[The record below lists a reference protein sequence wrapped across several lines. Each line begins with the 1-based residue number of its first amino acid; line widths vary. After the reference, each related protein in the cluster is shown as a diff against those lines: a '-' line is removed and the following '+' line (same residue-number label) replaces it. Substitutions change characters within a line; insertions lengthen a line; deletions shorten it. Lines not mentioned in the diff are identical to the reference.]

1 MTLPAPPAA
10 TDRSAAVLPTLA
22 EVFGYSALR
31 PGQQQAIEAVLAGR
45 NVFAV
50 MPTGAGKSLCYQLPA
65 LVLGG
70 LTVVVSP
77 LLALMRDQVA
87 ALRLNGV
94 AAATINSDATRDGNV
109 AVWRRVQAG
118 EVRLLYLSPERLMT
132 EPMLRALAKLDLRL
146 IAIDEAHC
154 ISQWGPA
161 FRPEYEALATLRQHF
176 PGVPIIGLTATADP
190 ATRADIA
197 EKIFGG
203 DAVAVVTGF
212 DRPNLSLAVALK
224 SNWKKQVVDFVAARR
239 GASGIVYCLS
249 RRKTEEVAALL
260 CEAGVTALA
269 FHAGMDSAQKE
280 QVQNRFMTEPGLVIV
295 ATIAFGMGIDK
306 PDIRYVL
313 HTDLPASPEAYYQ
326 EIGRAGRDGL
336 PAETLMLYGLDDIR
350 MRRMFIEEEDS
361 APERKR
367 REHKRLDALIAYCE
381 AAECRR
387 RMLLRYFGDA
397 IEPCG
402 NCDVCREPV
411 ETADGAA
418 EAKQVIETVRAT
430 GQRFGAAHVVDVLRG
445 LNNDKTARFRHDA
458 LPVFGAGAA
467 RSQGEWQ
474 GIIRQM
480 VAAGL
485 LDIDIAGYGGL
496 RATAAA
502 DAVTRGAAPFRYR
515 PDRLRKEKAAKS
527 TRAYTGTAGGAN
539 PTAAKEA
546 AALDPRAAALL
557 QRLKALRLTLAKER
571 NVPAYVIFSDR
582 TLIDMAAKRPQ
593 TRAAFAEVFGVGEA
607 KLKDFAEVFLREI
620 GEDDLV

>member
-1 MTLPAPPAA
+1 MTTPAPPLSPAH
-10 TDRSAAVLPTLA
+10 RAAVLSVLA
-22 EVFGYSALR
+22 EVFGYTELR
-31 PGQQQAIEAVLAGR
+31 PGQAEAIEALLGGR

-65 LVLGG
+65 LILGG
-70 LTVVVSP
+70 LTLVVSP

-87 ALRLNGV
+87 ALTLDGI
-94 AAATINSDATRDGNV
+94 AAATINSDASREDNV
-109 AVWRRVQAG
+109 ATWRRVQAG
-118 EVRLLYLSPERLMT
+118 AVRVLYMSPERLMT
-132 EPMLRALAKLDLRL
+132 PAMLRALAKLDLRL

-161 FRPEYEALATLRQHF
+161 FRPEYEALANLRGHF

-190 ATRADIA
+190 ATRADIVA
-197 EKIFGG
+197 KIFDGN
-203 DAVAVVTGF
+203 AVTVVTGF

-224 SNWKKQVVDFVAARR
+224 SNWKKQVADFVAARA

-260 CEAGVTALA
+260 CEKGHRALA
-269 FHAGMDSAQKE
+269 FHAGMDSAAKE
-280 QVQNRFMTEPGLVIV
+280 QAQNRFMTEPGVVMV
-295 ATIAFGMGIDK
+295 ATVAFGMGIDK

-336 PAETLMLYGLDDIR
+336 PAETLLLYGLDDIR
-350 MRRMFIEEEDS
+350 MRRVFIEQEAS
-361 APERKR
+361 TPERKR

-381 AAECRR
+381 ASECRR

-402 NCDVCREPV
+402 NCDVCLDPV
-411 ETADGAA
+411 ETVDGAA
-418 EAKQVIETVRAT
+418 EARKVLAAVDAT
-430 GQRFGAAHVVDVLRG
+430 GHKFGAAHIVDVLRG
-445 LNNDKTARFRHDA
+445 MKNDKTARFHHDA
-458 LPVFGAGAA
+458 LPVFGTGAERA
-467 RSQGEWQ
+467 QTEWQ

-496 RATAAA
+496 RATDAAEA
-502 DAVTRGAAPFRYR
+502 AMRGAAPFRYR
-515 PDRLRKEKAAKS
+515 PDRLRKEPKGKRGGAAVAAKAAD
-527 TRAYTGTAGGAN
+527 G
-539 PTAAKEA
+539 
-546 AALDPRAAALL
+546 LDESATALL

-571 NVPAYVIFSDR
+571 AVPAYVIFSDR
-582 TLIDMAAKRPQ
+582 TLIDMAARRPR
-593 TRAAFAEVFGVGEA
+593 TRDAFAEVFGVGEA
-607 KLKDFAEVFLREI
+607 KLRDFAEVFLRVI
-620 GEDDLV
+620 GEDPL